1 MPLQFQGR
9 VGTGQQLLDMD
20 LRDLRIV
27 TLDTGTYLYAT
38 TGVGGGLSGFALQ
51 QGALANWENSLYYSA
66 IAPEVISGALSFL
79 DADGQNLL
87 VFGGAMMLQAVV
99 LGANG
104 SIGARVQTGS
114 LISGTQA
121 IGAVAS
127 VSLQS
132 GLAVYVADEGTGA
145 LATYATQGDSLVQ
158 QSGGALP
165 GLVGTV
171 AMTSVTVSGNTFL
184 LAADQGHQGVSCF
197 RVDTVTGALSATDTM
212 GAQQGLGVATPTA
225 MEVVQAFGATWV
237 ILAAAGSSSLSVMQL
252 GATGELIPADHVIDT
267 LHTRFG
273 GVQSLAVVKAEGQV
287 FVVAGGA
294 DDGLSLFTLLPD
306 GRLVHL
312 QSLVHADGLGL
323 MDVGQIAA
331 QRVGDQ
337 IQVFVSSDDEAG
349 LSQFSIPLSGL
360 GQVLTGGAQ
369 GSAGDDLLIASGG
382 ETLRGWGGNDILVA
396 GAGDTV
402 MTGGAGAD
410 LFVLSSGGHSATITD
425 FDPANDRLDL
435 SDWPMLRDP
444 AQLTLTPTRTGAII
458 TFRDNTL
465 VIQTASGQPLSGI
478 GSHFLGPDR
487 VLVLGQPVGQSL
499 TGSRDGDTLT
509 GGAGNDTINAGG
521 GHDQVWAG
529 DGDDL
534 IEGGWGF
541 DTIGA
546 GAGNDTICG
555 DGGNDLIHAGWGDDQ
570 IWGGDGD
577 DQVWAD
583 TGVDLLYGEDG
594 ADTLGG
600 GAGNDTIWGDAGTD
614 LIFGGLDND
623 LLGGGS
629 QADTIW
635 GAEGQD
641 LIYGGQGW
649 DRMGGGAGNDTLW
662 GGSENDQVYGGLGD
676 DLLGGDGQ
684 NDEIWGGDGHDI
696 LYGGTGEDTLGGGT
710 GNDQLWGGA
719 GRDTLWG
726 GLDDDTL
733 GGGTEADQIW
743 GGAGADLFV
752 FAPGSG
758 QDTIGDFTPG
768 QDRLHLTGT
777 SSLSDISLSTGNGG
791 VWIGYGGDLILLS
804 GLTLADLGSADF
816 VLG

>member
-27 TLDTGTYLYAT
+27 TLDTGSYLYAT
-38 TGVGGGLSGFALQ
+38 TGADGGLSGFALQ
-51 QGALANWENSLYYSA
+51 QGALATWENSLYYSS

-79 DADGQNLL
+79 DADGQDLL
-87 VFGGAMMLQAVV
+87 VFGGAMMLQAVT
-99 LGANG
+99 LGADG
-104 SIGARVQTGS
+104 SIGARVQTGN
-114 LISGTQA
+114 LTSGTQA

-145 LATYATQGDSLVQ
+145 LTAYATQGDSLVQ
-158 QSGGALP
+158 QSGGAVP
-165 GLVGTV
+165 GLLGTV
-171 AMTSVTVSGNTFL
+171 AMTSVTVPGNTFL

-197 RVDTVTGALSATDTM
+197 RVDTVTGALSTTDTM

-225 MEVVQAFGATWV
+225 LEVVQAFGATWV

-273 GVQSLAVVKAEGQV
+273 GVQSLAVVEAEGQV
-287 FVVAGGA
+287 FIVAGGA

-312 QSLVHADGLGL
+312 QSLAHADGLGL

-360 GQVLTGGAQ
+360 GQVVTGGAQ
-369 GSAGDDLLIASGG
+369 GSAGDDLLIASGD

-396 GAGDTV
+396 GDGDTV

-410 LFVLSSGGHSATITD
+410 LFVLTSGGHSATITD

-444 AQLTLTPTRTGAII
+444 AQLTITPTRTGAII

-509 GGAGNDTINAGG
+509 GGDGNDTINAGG

-546 GAGNDTICG
+546 GAGNDTI
-555 DGGNDLIHAGWGDDQ
+555 WGD
-570 IWGGDGD
+570 
-577 DQVWAD
+577 V
-583 TGVDLLYGEDG
+583 G
-594 ADTLGG
+594 A
-600 GAGNDTIWGDAGTD
+600 D
-614 LIFGGLDND
+614 LIFGGLGND
-623 LLGGGS
+623 LLGGGEL
-629 QADTIW
+629 ADTIW

-662 GGSENDQVYGGLGD
+662 GGSENDLVYGGLGD

-684 NDEIWGGDGHDI
+684 NDEVWGGDGHDI

-710 GNDQLWGGA
+710 GNDQVWGGA

-726 GLDDDTL
+726 GLGDDTL
-733 GGGTEADQIW
+733 GGGTEGDQIW
-743 GGAGADLFV
+743 GGAGSDLFV

-768 QDRLHLTGT
+768 QDRLHLTGA
-777 SSLSDISLSTGNGG
+777 SSLSDLSLSTGNGG
-791 VWIGYGGDLILLS
+791 VWIGYGGDLILLQ

-816 VLG
+816 VFG

>member
-38 TGVGGGLSGFALQ
+38 TGAGGGLSGFALQ
-51 QGALANWENSLYYSA
+51 QGALATWENSLYYST

-79 DADGQNLL
+79 DADGQDLL
-87 VFGGAMMLQAVV
+87 VFGGAMMLQAVT
-99 LGANG
+99 LGADG
-104 SIGARVQTGS
+104 SIGARVQTGN
-114 LISGTQA
+114 LTSGTQA

-158 QSGGALP
+158 QSGGAVP

-197 RVDTVTGALSATDTM
+197 RVDTVTGALSTTDTM

-267 LHTRFG
+267 LYTRFG
-273 GVQSLAVVKAEGQV
+273 GVQSLAVVEAEGQV

-312 QSLVHADGLGL
+312 QSLAHADGLGL

-349 LSQFSIPLSGL
+349 LSQFSIPLDGL

-396 GAGDTV
+396 GAGGTV

-410 LFVLSSGGHSATITD
+410 LFVLTSGGHCATITD

-509 GGAGNDTINAGG
+509 GGDGNDTINAGG

-546 GAGNDTICG
+546 GAGNDTI
-555 DGGNDLIHAGWGDDQ
+555 
-570 IWGGDGD
+570 
-577 DQVWAD
+577 
-583 TGVDLLYGEDG
+583 
-594 ADTLGG
+594 
-600 GAGNDTIWGDAGTD
+600 WGDAGAD

-662 GGSENDQVYGGLGD
+662 GGSENDLVYGGLGD

-684 NDEIWGGDGHDI
+684 DDQVWGGDGHDI

-710 GNDQLWGGA
+710 GNDQVWGGA

-726 GLDDDTL
+726 GLGDDTL
-733 GGGTEADQIW
+733 GGGAQADQIW

-768 QDRLHLTGT
+768 QDRLHLTGA
-777 SSLSDISLSTGNGG
+777 SSLSDLSLSTGNGG
-791 VWIGYGGDLILLS
+791 VWIGYGGDLILLQ

-816 VLG
+816 VFG